1 MLPAAL
7 LATSLALTPAQSAKI
22 DAVVAQVMQTS
33 HIPGLSLGVARK
45 GHVVFLRGYGT
56 RDCSSNAR
64 ANAYTVFRIGSIT
77 KQFTAALVMQE
88 ADRSALPL
96 NAELD
101 GITVVQLLSQTSG
114 LVSYTDPGQTLD
126 LALNAPTQFTPGT
139 RWQYSNSNY
148 YLLGT
153 ALQSVTKESFASLLA
168 KRITGPLH
176 LTSTTFYPPL
186 ERNVARGCA
195 WDGSE
200 WTVASDGPN
209 DRADLAFSA
218 GAMSSNVPDLLTW
231 LWNLYD
237 GAIVTPD
244 SFDQMTTSWTLADG
258 TPTNYGFGFFTD
270 KWYGLR
276 IAQHTGYLDGFSGDD
291 ALVLDDGTGFAIL
304 SNADRVSLVPLAK
317 SLVEIVEPLKDR
329 SLVANF
335 SQPGVFEDPAVTALV
350 KTIVAQLA
358 TGGVDPSLLSPD
370 FATSLD
376 EGRLSAYERTLRPL
390 GKLDQALFNES
401 TTVGSVT
408 SDVYTLIFAHGR
420 LTVTLSLRS
429 GKIDALTLE
438 GGR

>member
-45 GHVVFLRGYGT
+45 GHVVFLRGYGI

-77 KQFTAALVMQE
+77 KQFTAAMVMQE
-88 ADRSALPL
+88 VDRSALPL

-101 GITVVQLLSQTSG
+101 GITVAQLLSQTSG
-114 LVSYTDPGQTLD
+114 LISYTDSGQTLNS
-126 LALNAPTQFTPGT
+126 ALNAPTQFAPGT
-139 RWQYSNSNY
+139 QWQYSNSNY

-153 ALQSVTKESFASLLA
+153 ALQSATKTSYASLLA
-168 KRITGPLH
+168 ERITRPLH

-186 ERNVARGCA
+186 ERNVAQGCA
-195 WDGSE
+195 WDGSG
-200 WTVASDGPN
+200 WTVAPDGPN
-209 DRADLAFSA
+209 DGADLAFSA

-237 GAIVTPD
+237 GAIVTSD

-276 IAQHTGYLDGFSGDD
+276 IAQHTGYLDGFSGED
-291 ALVLDDGTGFAIL
+291 ALVLDDGTAFAIL

-329 SLVANF
+329 SLVATF
-335 SQPGVFEDPAVTALV
+335 SQPGVFEDPAVTTLV
-350 KTIVAQLA
+350 KTIVTQLA
-358 TGGVDPSLLSPD
+358 AGEVDRSLLSPG
-370 FATSLD
+370 FAVTLD
-376 EGRLSAYERTLRPL
+376 ESRLGAYERRLHPL

-408 SDVYTLIFAHGR
+408 SDVYTLNFAHGR
-420 LTVTLSLRS
+420 LTMTLSLRD

-438 GGR
+438 NGR

>member
-45 GHVVFLRGYGT
+45 GHVEFLRGYGT
-56 RDCSSNAR
+56 RTCSTHDA
-64 ANAYTVFRIGSIT
+64 ANGYTVFRIGSIT

-126 LALNAPTQFTPGT
+126 SALNAPTQFPPGT

-153 ALQSVTKESFASLLA
+153 ALQSVTKSSYASLLA
-168 KRITGPLH
+168 TRITRPL
-176 LTSTTFYPPL
+176 TMSSTTFDPPL
-186 ERNVARGCA
+186 AQNVAQGCT
-195 WDGSE
+195 WDESGWQAAPESK
-200 WTVASDGPN
+200 N
-209 DRADLAFSA
+209 DRPDLAFSA
-218 GAMSSNVPDLLTW
+218 GALSSNVPDLLTW

-237 GAIVTPD
+237 GEIVTPD
-244 SFDQMTTSWTLADG
+244 SFEQMTTSWTLSDG

-276 IAQHTGYLDGFSGDD
+276 IAQHTGFLDGFSSED
-291 ALVLDDGTGFAIL
+291 ALVLDDGTAFVIL
-304 SNADRVSLVPLAK
+304 TNADRVSLVPLAK
-317 SLVEIVEPLKDR
+317 SLVEIVEPLKDKA
-329 SLVANF
+329 LVATF
-335 SQPGVFEDPAVTALV
+335 SHPAVFEDPAITALA

-358 TGGVDPSLLSPD
+358 AGNVDRSLLSPS
-370 FATSLD
+370 FSASLD
-376 EGRLSAYERTLRPL
+376 EGRLRAYERMLRPL
-390 GKLDQALFNES
+390 GPLDQALFNES
-401 TTVGSVT
+401 TTVGSVA
-408 SDVYTLIFAHGR
+408 SDVYTLVFAHGR
-420 LTVTLSLRS
+420 LTLTLSAHGGTIS
-429 GKIDALTLE
+429 ALTLE
-438 GGR
+438 SGR